1 MFRDTTDA
9 FQVRIQ
15 SMNEK
20 ADFVNQEVRACKS
33 KPVLKIVK
41 QFLIKQLVIFYGGMA
56 QNEYLPKELRFYTAS
71 DIPDYDVFSS
81 APEELATKLADHL
94 VSKGYSF
101 VTVKNAVHEGTF
113 KVSWD
118 FEDVADITRVSP
130 EHERSMRRSAK
141 KAKDGALLCPLH
153 LLKAN
158 AYVELA
164 MPKSAMFRW
173 AKVFERTQLLE
184 RAFPLKSV
192 VGSSFKELPWELCD
206 NTKLNRLVSKCF
218 AFCKRNN
225 LPVGGHHAVQYY
237 NDERVVSNRHLG
249 WYPRL
254 EVFTINSEKTL
265 RSLRRVLDRA
275 GVEYIVS
282 DSMTEKDTLWSNET
296 NLILRNNVHLISIKE
311 VANKCYSLQR
321 SDTGVLYISLFFVI
335 SSSYHALYRL
345 RTSLGIEA
353 TISTMVANVRVEDFK
368 AECFGEVRD
377 LLSIKRSKVR
387 KRMPVVFYDPERKK

>member
-1 MFRDTTDA
+1 MFRDSSEA
-9 FQVRIQ
+9 FQARIQ

-20 ADFVNQEVRACKS
+20 ADFANQDARACKS

-41 QFLIKQLVIFYGGMA
+41 QFLIKRTVIFYGGMA
-56 QNEYLPKELRFYTAS
+56 QNEYLPKELRFYTSS

-81 APEELATKLADHL
+81 TPEKLATELADHL
-94 VSKGYSF
+94 VAKGYSF
-101 VTVKNAVHEGTF
+101 VTVKNAMHEGTF

-130 EHERSMRRSAK
+130 EHERSMRRGAK

-184 RAFPLKSV
+184 RAFPLNRAEEPSE
-192 VGSSFKELPWELCD
+192 GLPWERCED
-206 NTKLNRLVSKCF
+206 AVINRLVSKCF
-218 AFCKRNN
+218 AFCKRTN

-237 NDERVVSNRHLG
+237 SGERVVSYRHLG
-249 WYPRL
+249 WCPRL
-254 EVFTINSEKTL
+254 EVFTMNSEKTL
-265 RSLRRVLDRA
+265 RSFRGLLDRA
-275 GVEYIVS
+275 GVDYIVS
-282 DSMTEKDTLWSNET
+282 ESTVERDSLWSNES
-296 NLILRNNVHLISIKE
+296 NLILGNNVHLVSIKE
-311 VANKCYSLQR
+311 VKNRCYSLQR
-321 SDTGVLYISLFFVI
+321 SDTGVLYISLFLVI
-335 SSSYHALYRL
+335 SSAYHTLYRL
-345 RTSLGIEA
+345 RKNLGIEQ
-353 TISTMVANVRVEDFK
+353 TLLRMIGNIRVDDFK

-387 KRMPVVFYDPERKK
+387 KRMPMVFYDPERKK